1 MKKIVLLILGIFT
14 GYAMIHAQAPG
25 FLNYQGVARNAVGNI
40 ISNKTISLR
49 LTIHDGTATGPAV
62 YSETRT
68 ITTNAFGLFNVQIG
82 SPGASAQTGSITSL
96 PWLTGNKF
104 IQVEIDPNGGSSSFM
119 NVGTTQLAS
128 VPFSL
133 YTNQSGDIVLPF
145 TKSQGENGSLFRLT
159 NTGNNAGSSAFEG
172 VSQSSSTNAFAIKG
186 TAPIGIGVYG
196 ASTTGVGLYG
206 QSVSG
211 KALRTQGAL
220 QFSGIGEAL
229 NKVLATDINGNAT
242 WQNAASVGIVSGSG
256 TLNYVPRWTPD
267 GTAISNS
274 QIFDNG
280 TNMSI
285 AGPINPVYKLNMSG
299 RLRVAAS
306 ADDSAIAVFENTSGG
321 VNSDGIVIKLGRT
334 HGAWNG
340 SSYANVTNPITQ
352 GAETQVNQIRNWIYG
367 VEDFEWSQLIN
378 LMPSQYLTGTVCNL
392 TNLITT
398 KLNDALNLPLRIGPY
413 STPSVHIWDQTTIF
427 GGIDLGA
434 FGSIP
439 ALRIP
444 ALTIPS
450 VAVIPNQITVMPR
463 LPELSCAGLPTLALP
478 TFVFTDVNNSLSNKN
493 EFISFVDKDNR
504 QLGAIKA
511 TSIQDFSYNYFDG
524 QKLLDLAAEFIGIDI
539 VDDFMSIISGVSEM
553 VGAYNSIGVEY
564 TSGHGDYAE
573 WLERADPKEEISYG
587 DIVAVKAG
595 RITKNLAGAEQIMAV
610 SKNPIVLGNMP
621 DKSRIASGNNI
632 AFMGQ
637 IPVKVM
643 GPVRAGDYIVAKSE
657 VSGYGI
663 AVHPKDM
670 TIEDFKLS
678 VGRSWDTNEKT
689 GPKMVNT
696 VVGVHNNDFLNIVGS
711 LQQRADNLQHRAD
724 NSEQRLKT
732 IETMLNINSAAS
744 GTTPVPAAKKAFK

>member
-14 GYAMIHAQAPG
+14 GHAMIQAQAPG
-25 FLNYQGVARNAVGNI
+25 LLNYQGVARNAVGNV
-40 ISNKTISLR
+40 ISNQPIALR
-49 LTIHDGTATGPAV
+49 LTIHDGTATGPSV
-62 YSETRT
+62 YTETRLV
-68 ITTNAFGLFNVQIG
+68 TTNPFGLFNIQIG
-82 SPGASAQTGSITSL
+82 SSGALSQNGSITNIA
-96 PWLTGNKF
+96 WLTGNKF
-104 IQVEIDPNGGSSSFM
+104 IQVEIDPSGAATTFV
-119 NVGTTQLAS
+119 NVGTTLLAS

-145 TKSQGENGSLFRLT
+145 NKTQADNGSLFKIT
-159 NTGNNAGSSAFEG
+159 NTGNNAGSTVFEG
-172 VSQSSSTNAFAIKG
+172 VSQSSSANAAAIKG
-186 TAPIGIGVYG
+186 IAPIGIGVQG
-196 ASTTGVGLYG
+196 SSTTGVGLFG

-220 QFSGIGEAL
+220 QFNGIGEAN
-229 NKVLATDINGNAT
+229 NKVLATDANGNAT

-256 TLNYVPRWTPD
+256 TLNYLSKWSPN
-267 GTAISNS
+267 GTAVGNS
-274 QIFDNG
+274 QIFDDG

-285 AGPINPVYKLNMSG
+285 AGAINPVYKLNMSG

-306 ADDSAIAVFENTSGG
+306 ADDSAIAIFENTSGG
-321 VNSDGIVIKLGRT
+321 VNSDGIIIKLGRT

-340 SSYANVTNPITQ
+340 SNYANVTNPVTQ
-352 GAETQVNQIRNWIYG
+352 GVETQVNQIRNWIYG
-367 VEDFEWSQLIN
+367 VEDFEWTQLIN

-413 STPSVHIWDQTTIF
+413 ATPAIHIWDRTEIF
-427 GGIDLGA
+427 GGIDLGLL
-434 FGSIP
+434 GSIP
-439 ALRIP
+439 ALAIP
-444 ALTIPS
+444 ALNIPS
-450 VAVIPNQITVMPR
+450 VNVIPNQITVMPR
-463 LPELSCAGLPTLALP
+463 LPELNCTGLPTLALP

-573 WLERADPKEEISYG
+573 WLERTDPKETISYG
-587 DIVAVKAG
+587 DIVAVKG
-595 RITKNLAGAEQIMAV
+595 GKITKDLAGAEQIMAV
-610 SKNPIVLGNMP
+610 SKNPIVLGNVP
-621 DKSRIASGNNI
+621 DKSRTAFGNNI

-643 GPVRAGDYIVAKSE
+643 GPVLAGDFIVAKGE
-657 VSGYGI
+657 IKGYGI
-663 AVHPKDM
+663 AIHPKDM
-670 TIEDFKLS
+670 SVEDFKLI
-678 VGRSWDTNEKT
+678 VGRSWDTNERT

-696 VVGVHNNDFLNIVGS
+696 VVGVHNNDFLNIVS
-711 LQQRADNLQHRAD
+711 KLQQRTDNLQQQAD

-732 IETMLNINSAAS
+732 IETMLSIKP
-744 GTTPVPAAKKAFK
+744 GTPVVNPAEPAKKAFK

>member
-1 MKKIVLLILGIFT
+1 MKRIVLLILGIFT

-25 FLNYQGVARNAVGNI
+25 FLNYQGVARNAVGNV

-49 LTIHDGTATGPAV
+49 LTIHDGTATGPSV

-68 ITTNAFGLFNVQIG
+68 VTTNPFGLFNVQIG
-82 SPGASAQTGSITSL
+82 SSGAIAQTGNISTVA
-96 PWLTGNKF
+96 WLTGNKF
-104 IQVEIDPNGGSSSFM
+104 IQVEIDPNGGTAFL

-145 TKSQGENGSLFRLT
+145 TKSQGDNGYLFRLT
-159 NTGNNAGSSAFEG
+159 NTGNGANSSALEAI
-172 VSQSSSTNAFAIKG
+172 SQSSSTNSYAIKG
-186 TAPIGIGVYG
+186 TAPFGTGVYG
-196 ASTTGVGLYG
+196 LSTTGIGLYG
-206 QSVSG
+206 QSTTG
-211 KALRTQGAL
+211 KALRTQGAI
-220 QFSGIGEAL
+220 QFSGIGESL
-229 NKVLATDINGNAT
+229 NRVLATDASGNAT
-242 WQNAASVGIVSGSG
+242 WQNAAAVGIVSGSG

-267 GTAISNS
+267 GTAVGNS
-274 QIFDNG
+274 QIFDDG
-280 TNMSI
+280 TSMSI
-285 AGPINPVYKLNMSG
+285 AGAINPDYKLNMSG

-306 ADDSAIAVFENTSGG
+306 ASDSAIAVFENTSGG

-367 VEDFEWSQLIN
+367 VEDFEWTQLIN

-413 STPSVHIWDQTTIF
+413 ATPSIHIWDKTTIF
-427 GGIDLGA
+427 GGMDLGLL
-434 FGSIP
+434 GSIP
-439 ALRIP
+439 ALEIP

-450 VAVIPNQITVMPR
+450 VNVIPNPITVMPR
-463 LPELSCAGLPTLALP
+463 LPELNCTGLPTLALP

-573 WLERADPKEEISYG
+573 WLERSNPDEAISYG
-587 DIVAVKAG
+587 DIVGVKG
-595 RITKNLAGAEQIMAV
+595 GKITKDLTNAEQIMAV

-621 DKSRIASGNNI
+621 DKSRTGLGNNV

-643 GPVRAGDYIVAKSE
+643 GAVRAGDYIVAKGD
-657 VSGYGI
+657 VKGYGI
-663 AVHPKDM
+663 AVNPKDM
-670 TIEDFKLS
+670 TVEDFKRI

-696 VVGVHNNDFLNIVGS
+696 VVGVHNNDFLNIVGT
-711 LQQRADNLQHRAD
+711 LQQRAETLQQRAD
-724 NSEQRLKT
+724 NSEQRLKN
-732 IETMLNINSAAS
+732 IETLLNINNTA
-744 GTTPVPAAKKAFK
+744 PVQNQAQPAKKAFK